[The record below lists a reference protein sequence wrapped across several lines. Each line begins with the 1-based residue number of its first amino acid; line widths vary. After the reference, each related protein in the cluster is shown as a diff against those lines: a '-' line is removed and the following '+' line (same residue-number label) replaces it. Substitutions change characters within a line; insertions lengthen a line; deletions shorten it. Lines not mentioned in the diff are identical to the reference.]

1 MLRSL
6 QVFLNGVRVGT
17 LHEHNDLWAFEY
29 DPPWVAS
36 ETGFD
41 LSPQLSRTRLRH
53 EDGGSRRPVQWYF
66 DNLLPEEHMRAA
78 LNQEAQL
85 AGDDAFA
92 LLQYLGAESAGSL
105 VLVAPGQ
112 SPAPAGGLQHLP
124 DAVLNLRIQN
134 LPRATLGQAAPKKMS
149 MAGAQHKLLVVVRD
163 DAMWEP
169 VGQTPSTHLLKPNHP
184 GETYPHSVINE
195 FFTMQLARRMK
206 LQVPRVFRRYVPAPV
221 YLVERFDR
229 DVAPDGATH
238 RRHIVDACQL
248 LDKARTFKYQAATL
262 GTLLELVKRC
272 RNRMS
277 TRTRLYE
284 WLVFNLLVGNND
296 NHLKNLSF
304 HVSAEGVALAS
315 HYDLLSTGVYL
326 TRACADDRAIWPG
339 VELAIPVPNA
349 AVFADLTFAGVVQA
363 GVALGLSQAASE
375 RVLQRMLNSVL
386 AQADAAMADIERDNA
401 ALPPALGHVL
411 AGEMRLLRA
420 IRHVVVQDMVA
431 RLRAGSP
438 ATQGG

>member
-1 MLRSL
+1 MFRSL

-66 DNLLPEEHMRAA
+66 DNLPPEEHMRAA

-248 LDKARTFKYQAATL
+248 L
-262 GTLLELVKRC
+262 
-272 RNRMS
+272 
-277 TRTRLYE
+277 
-284 WLVFNLLVGNND
+284 
-296 NHLKNLSF
+296 
-304 HVSAEGVALAS
+304 S

-386 AQADAAMADIERDNA
+386 AQADAAIADIERDNA